1 MSTPTPS
8 PVPSADDLRAR
19 FDRVDP
25 LTVGVEEELMLL
37 DPETFDLVPVAAQAV
52 RSLGDSRFKLELPAT
67 QLEIVVAPARSVPA
81 ALAALAQGRRDL
93 AAGLGDLAR
102 PAAAGVHPFAS
113 PEGELNAGERYDRT
127 AREYGPIARRQLVCA
142 LQVHVA
148 VGGADRTLA
157 VYNALRSHVPELAAL
172 AANAP
177 LHAGRDTGLA
187 SIRPSIGELLPRQ
200 GMPPPIASWEAFAE
214 ELRWGAASGTVPEPR
229 VWWWE
234 LRPHVAFGTLELRV
248 PDAQTT
254 LAEAAGVVAV
264 AHALVAWLAER
275 FDAGERL
282 ATAPTWR
289 IEENRWS
296 AARWGVE
303 GTMADLESG
312 ERTPTRERLRALL
325 DDLEPVAERV
335 GCAAELRSAR
345 ALVEENGALRQRAV
359 ARERGAEAAAAW
371 LAGRFLD

>member
-1 MSTPTPS
+1 
-8 PVPSADDLRAR
+8 
-19 FDRVDP
+19 
-25 LTVGVEEELMLL
+25 MLL
-37 DPETFDLVPVAAQAV
+37 DPETFDLAPVAVEAV
-52 RSLGDSRFKLELPAT
+52 ESLGDPRFKLELPAT
-67 QLEIVVAPARSVPA
+67 QLEIVVPPSRSVPDAIA
-81 ALAALAQGRRDL
+81 ALIEGRHDL
-93 AAGLGDLAR
+93 ASGLGDLAR
-102 PAAAGVHPFAS
+102 PAGAGVHPFHSA
-113 PEGELNAGERYDRT
+113 EGLLNPGERYERT

-157 VYNALRSHVPELAAL
+157 VYNTLRSYVPELAAL

-177 LHAGRDTGLA
+177 LHDGRDTELA

-200 GMPPPIASWEAFAE
+200 GMPPPIPSWDAFAE
-214 ELRWGAASGTVPEPR
+214 DLRWGARSGTVPEPR

-234 LRPHVAFGTLELRV
+234 LRPHAVFGTLELRV

-254 LAEAAGVVAV
+254 LAEAAGVAAL

-275 FDAGERL
+275 FDAGEPL
-282 ATAPTWR
+282 AAAPTWR

-312 ERTPTRERLRALL
+312 ERTPTRERLHALL
-325 DDLEPVAERV
+325 DKLEPVAERI
-335 GCAAELRSAR
+335 GCATELRSAR

-359 ARERGAEAAAAW
+359 ARERGVEAATAW
-371 LAGRFLD
+371 LAERFLD